1 MLNKKN
7 VALLGAMAAA
17 AMASTGAQAATEN
30 ATAEVDIIAAV
41 QLQQTNG
48 LDFGVIAPGAV
59 AGTVAIP
66 ATSNARTC
74 VQVTC
79 VGTPSRGRFTVTGSS
94 GGYPILITVPPSVS
108 LTSTAG
114 SPMLVT
120 LVSSTTTLN
129 SSATAQE
136 FFVGGVL
143 HVGSNQAAGA
153 YTGSYVVTADY
164 Q

>member
-1 MLNKKN
+1 MLNKKK

-17 AMASTGAQAATEN
+17 AMASTGAQAAT
-30 ATAEVDIIAAV
+30 ATATADVRIIAAV
-41 QLQQTNG
+41 QLQQTDG
-48 LDFGVIAPGAV
+48 LDFGIVAPSAV
-59 AGTVAIP
+59 AGTVTINTA
-66 ATSNARTC
+66 SNGRNCA
-74 VQVTC
+74 QVTC
-79 VGTPSRGRFTVTGSS
+79 VGTASRGRFIVTGSS
-94 GGYPILITVPPSVS
+94 VGYPILITVPASVS

-120 LVSSTTTLN
+120 LSPSNLTLN

-143 HVGSNQAAGA
+143 NVGSNQAAGA